1 MKSRKDKYFMA
12 FNFFKTTNKHAK
24 LICVVSICLIFAG
37 MFAGCDKSMNQ
48 NKTQR
53 TVVVYTSVDQVYSE
67 KVFKAY
73 EQETGVKVKPV
84 FDIEANKTVGLVN
97 RIIGEKSNPQADVFW
112 NGEILQTIVLKESG
126 VLEKA
131 SPENS
136 KNLPASF
143 IDKDGTWFGF
153 GGRARVLIFNKTLIS
168 KENCPKTLEDF
179 ANGDNV
185 KKTGIAYPIF
195 GTTAT
200 HAAAL
205 YSSWGDTKAKA
216 YYEKL
221 KNAGVVI
228 LDGNGVVKDYVS
240 QKKLVMGLTDTD
252 DALSEMDKNKDLDI
266 LFLDQGTDQIG
277 NLVIPNTVAKIKGGP
292 NPTEAEKFIDYLL
305 SVKVEQALVDDG
317 WIQIP
322 VNKGLSNVSPVV
334 TAANIKM
341 MDVDFNKAFE
351 SVEKS
356 KTELTAIF
364 IR

>member
-1 MKSRKDKYFMA
+1 MAKNFIKSTHKH
-12 FNFFKTTNKHAK
+12 FKLFTV
-24 LICVVSICLIFAG
+24 LSICLIFAG
-37 MFAGCDKSMNQ
+37 IFAGCDKSMNQ
-48 NKTQR
+48 SNGQR

-97 RIIGEKSNPQADVFW
+97 RIISEKANPQADVFW

-143 IDKDGTWFGF
+143 IDKDSTWFGF

-168 KENCPKTLEDF
+168 RENCPKTLEDL
-179 ANGDNV
+179 AKGDNV